1 MSVFCFGVSDG
12 SSLSIY
18 FSNNIG
24 FQIDKIPFV
33 PLVQVRLTDGV
44 RYRGHGKARRFHRS
58 HGQAD
63 TVYCDRAFF
72 NDIAKDRRICMNGVP
87 DSRIV
92 FSDISNASDA
102 IHMACYDVSAKTSVG
117 RHGTFQIDSTSNG
130 ELCKCRAVQGLVH
143 DIRSKAIREELPDG
157 QTDAVDGDAVTNS
170 GFFQNR
176 FCTNSQYGRM
186 LSPIDGFYCSDF
198 FHDSGKHG
206 YSTSLSIRKSLP
218 SCSNR
223 LFFRRNA
230 ASGSGTPAPS
240 MGALASLPPNSF
252 GAM

>member
-1 MSVFCFGVSDG
+1 
-12 SSLSIY
+12 
-18 FSNNIG
+18 
-24 FQIDKIPFV
+24 
-33 PLVQVRLTDGV
+33 
-44 RYRGHGKARRFHRS
+44 
-58 HGQAD
+58 
-63 TVYCDRAFF
+63 
-72 NDIAKDRRICMNGVP
+72 MNGVP

-130 ELCKCRAVQGLVH
+130 ELRKRRAVQGLVH

-157 QTDAVDGDAVTNS
+157 QTDAVDGDAVADPGS
-170 GFFQNR
+170 FQNR
-176 FCTNSQYGRM
+176 FCTNSQYGGM

-206 YSTSLSIRKSLP
+206 YSTSLSIRKSSP

-230 ASGSGTPAPS
+230 ASGNETPAPS

>member
-1 MSVFCFGVSDG
+1 
-12 SSLSIY
+12 
-18 FSNNIG
+18 
-24 FQIDKIPFV
+24 
-33 PLVQVRLTDGV
+33 
-44 RYRGHGKARRFHRS
+44 
-58 HGQAD
+58 
-63 TVYCDRAFF
+63 
-72 NDIAKDRRICMNGVP
+72 MNGVP
-87 DSRIV
+87 DGRIV
-92 FSDISNASDA
+92 FSDIGNASDA

-117 RHGTFQIDSTSNG
+117 RHGTFQIDRTSNG

-157 QTDAVDGDAVTNS
+157 QTDAVDGDAVTDP

-176 FCTNSQYGRM
+176 FCTNSQYGGM

-206 YSTSLSIRKSLP
+206 YSTSLSIRKSSP

-230 ASGSGTPAPS
+230 ASGNGTPAPS